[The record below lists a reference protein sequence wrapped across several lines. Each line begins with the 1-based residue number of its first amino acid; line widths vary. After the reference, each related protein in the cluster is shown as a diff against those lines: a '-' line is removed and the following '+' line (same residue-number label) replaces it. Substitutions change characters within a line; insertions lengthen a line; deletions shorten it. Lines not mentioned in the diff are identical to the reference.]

1 MANKTAKFEKLVVGA
16 LKKLQDLQGSSPKE
30 ITNYL
35 SQEYDVPS
43 KEIRKQVRLA
53 LRRGVS
59 YGILQ
64 RNSGGTYTSNK
75 EFIKDPTGTEVT
87 EPCVWMKFG
96 RKSKGR
102 KNKGGRRGRKKSRS
116 RRRRSKKSKSKKRG
130 RRGRRGR
137 GSRKSKKGRRGKKT
151 KRGKK
156 KNKDCLIYLR
166 VDKSKLAKKKSKS
179 KKRSRSRKGKSPSCG

>member
-30 ITNYL
+30 ITDYL

-64 RNSGGTYTSNK
+64 RNSG
-75 EFIKDPTGTEVT
+75 FVT
-87 EPCVWMKFG
+87 
-96 RKSKGR
+96 
-102 KNKGGRRGRKKSRS
+102 
-116 RRRRSKKSKSKKRG
+116 
-130 RRGRRGR
+130 
-137 GSRKSKKGRRGKKT
+137 
-151 KRGKK
+151 
-156 KNKDCLIYLR
+156 LILQFNRLTIQYF
-166 VDKSKLAKKKSKS
+166 S
-179 KKRSRSRKGKSPSCG
+179 

>member
-30 ITNYL
+30 ITDYL

-64 RNSGGTYTSNK
+64 RNAGGTYTCNK
-75 EFIKDPTGTEVT
+75 EFIKDPTSTEVT
-87 EPCVWMKFG
+87 EPCSWMKFG
-96 RKSKGR
+96 RKTKSR
-102 KNKGGRRGRKKSRS
+102 KSKGGRRGRKKSRS
-116 RRRRSKKSKSKKRG
+116 KRRRSKKSRSKKRG
-130 RRGRRGR
+130 TRGRRGR
-137 GSRKSKKGRRGKKT
+137 GSRKSMKGRRGKKT

-156 KNKDCLIYLR
+156 KKDEDCLVYLR
-166 VDKSKLAKKKSKS
+166 VDKSKLTKKKIKS
-179 KKRSRSRKGKSPSCG
+179 KKRSKVL